1 MNRRLDYVTY
11 ITVSYF
17 NYIHTLNERI
27 LYDLDGAQLFGYD
40 VTDIIRHSDNPES

>member
-27 LYDLDGAQLFGYD
+27 YDLEGAPLFGYD

>member
-17 NYIHTLNERI
+17 NYRHTLN
-27 LYDLDGAQLFGYD
+27 DLEGAPLFGYD